1 VIFGAGIARQ
11 CLQAGLLN
19 EIVIHLAAV
28 LLGDG
33 VRLYDSVGTD
43 PIVLTRTALAATGQ
57 LIDPSFPHLISS
69 AGASPGRAVPGHE
82 AIRRRRNRRPDAG
95 GGGQLAHRAR
105 GHGQARRVSL
115 D

>member
-1 VIFGAGIARQ
+1 VSRPEPARALPDPAASWSYSALQ
-11 CLQAGLLN
+11 RLQAGLLD

-57 LIDPSFPHLISS
+57 LIDLRFRI
-69 AGASPGRAVPGHE
+69 
-82 AIRRRRNRRPDAG
+82 
-95 GGGQLAHRAR
+95 
-105 GHGQARRVSL
+105 
-115 D
+115 